1 MLKYVVKRDGTLEEF
16 NVDKLNKWAEWAS
29 ETCGVSWS
37 DVLLEASRQLHD
49 QVDTT
54 DIHKCLIDVC
64 VNRKDTGHSR
74 MAARLFVGQ
83 IYKEAFQDFSIPS
96 MVDFY
101 SEMVSSGYWRDLGY
115 TEEELQEIDN
125 AINHTLDLT
134 YEYCTIRQFYDKY
147 AVSAYGR
154 CLESPQMALMG
165 VAMSNTADENN
176 RVKSAIDLYK
186 TLSALKANLPT
197 PSLSGQRTVQSG
209 SPSCCLISGGDSVDS
224 VEAAVHVAYKMTALS
239 SGIGAEFEIRG
250 PKDPVKGGTIEHQG
264 KMAYYRYLDRAVK
277 ANRQHSRGGSATV
290 TFTALDPE
298 IDTLLRLKSQRV
310 HHDQRIDTMDYSL
323 GVVTSLLRRAAKD
336 EDWMLVSCWYAPKL
350 YELLYQ
356 SNVETFDEEY
366 DKVASDPKAKKQFVK
381 AREVVNLFFS
391 QRSDTGRIYKTN
403 LTNVNTHTPF
413 KEPVRLS
420 NLCVAPETLIL
431 TDNGYEQISEL
442 AGEKVNVWN
451 GKEWSAVDV
460 VKTGEGQKLVKVKTN
475 SGFELECTPY
485 HKFYV
490 AVRHPTTL
498 KTVVLEKRAFEL
510 EAGDKLVKCDF
521 PVVEGSEVLDNAY
534 ANGFYSGDGCLTA
547 QGSRIYLYGEK
558 RKLKPFFGDIFKNWY
573 VQEVQDREYGHSDYL
588 KDKFFVPSYGFDVRS
603 RVSWFEGL
611 CDSDGTVARNGATQ
625 SIQVGNTNKQFLL
638 DTQLMLQTMGVSSK
652 VTLMVEAGNR
662 SLPLN
667 DGSGENGLFACK
679 DSYRLL
685 IGQTGIVRLQSLG
698 FNPKRLILTGHTPNR
713 ECSQFVKVT
722 EVVDEGRI
730 DDTYCFNEPKRHMG
744 VFNGL
749 LTGQCQE
756 VLLVTKPFENV
767 KSLYDYDG
775 VGEVALCF
783 LGSIVAGRVKAEE
796 YGEVAYQLA
805 KFVDNTIEQ
814 ATYPFPAIEKT
825 AKARRSIGIGITNVA
840 AYMAENGWKY
850 DDEEGRNALHRLAE
864 LHSFSLHKA
873 SVRLA
878 KERGVCEWFH
888 KTKYSDDRPWLPIDT
903 YSKEV
908 DNHHSQPLLCDWEGL
923 RKEIKEHGMRFS
935 VLESYMPVESSSVF
949 TASVNSI
956 YPIREKRLFKKSKKG
971 TVYFEAPGL
980 EQYGDNY
987 QNAYDISTENMIKV
1001 YGIFQ
1006 KFAGQ
1011 GISADFYQR
1020 VDGSTKVSMSE
1031 QYKNLFFAAK
1041 MGMKTWYYLNSET
1054 ASSKDEVV
1062 EQEEDET
1069 KCDSCTL

>member
-96 MVDFY
+96 MVEFY

-115 TEEELQEIDN
+115 TEEELQEIDS
-125 AINHTLDLT
+125 AIDHTLDLT

-277 ANRQHSRGGSATV
+277 ANRQHCYSSDTEVMTDKGWKKFYDLEDSDLVAQVTDERAIEFVKPLNKFEYDFDGEMVHLHRRGFDLLVTDNHVVPFRRVSYDNKSIQRNEGYEEMFAKDVSPSRTKVFDFGGVNTKGVDEITASERLYIAFCADGSKYFNKDGTFSYKFGFKRARKVERLTKILEDVGLEYTVKENEKSGVTTVRVLASCLNMDKGLTDLYDVSISSKKAMEWLNEISFWDSYKRDEANGTFEFGSYRQEEHIVQWLSAMAGVSSYTGTEKRCKVFRAVTDRTFEEMKKDLISYSGKVYCVEVPSNKLVVRRNGYQVVCGNSRGGSATV

-420 NLCVAPETLIL
+420 NLC
-431 TDNGYEQISEL
+431 
-442 AGEKVNVWN
+442 
-451 GKEWSAVDV
+451 
-460 VKTGEGQKLVKVKTN
+460 
-475 SGFELECTPY
+475 
-485 HKFYV
+485 
-490 AVRHPTTL
+490 
-498 KTVVLEKRAFEL
+498 
-510 EAGDKLVKCDF
+510 
-521 PVVEGSEVLDNAY
+521 
-534 ANGFYSGDGCLTA
+534 
-547 QGSRIYLYGEK
+547 
-558 RKLKPFFGDIFKNWY
+558 
-573 VQEVQDREYGHSDYL
+573 
-588 KDKFFVPSYGFDVRS
+588 
-603 RVSWFEGL
+603 
-611 CDSDGTVARNGATQ
+611 
-625 SIQVGNTNKQFLL
+625 
-638 DTQLMLQTMGVSSK
+638 
-652 VTLMVEAGNR
+652 
-662 SLPLN
+662 
-667 DGSGENGLFACK
+667 
-679 DSYRLL
+679 
-685 IGQTGIVRLQSLG
+685 
-698 FNPKRLILTGHTPNR
+698 
-713 ECSQFVKVT
+713 
-722 EVVDEGRI
+722 
-730 DDTYCFNEPKRHMG
+730 
-744 VFNGL
+744 
-749 LTGQCQE
+749 
-756 VLLVTKPFENV
+756 
-767 KSLYDYDG
+767 
-775 VGEVALCF
+775 
-783 LGSIVAGRVKAEE
+783 
-796 YGEVAYQLA
+796 
-805 KFVDNTIEQ
+805 
-814 ATYPFPAIEKT
+814 
-825 AKARRSIGIGITNVA
+825 
-840 AYMAENGWKY
+840 
-850 DDEEGRNALHRLAE
+850 
-864 LHSFSLHKA
+864 
-873 SVRLA
+873 
-878 KERGVCEWFH
+878 
-888 KTKYSDDRPWLPIDT
+888 
-903 YSKEV
+903 
-908 DNHHSQPLLCDWEGL
+908 
-923 RKEIKEHGMRFS
+923 
-935 VLESYMPVESSSVF
+935 
-949 TASVNSI
+949 
-956 YPIREKRLFKKSKKG
+956 
-971 TVYFEAPGL
+971 
-980 EQYGDNY
+980 
-987 QNAYDISTENMIKV
+987 
-1001 YGIFQ
+1001 
-1006 KFAGQ
+1006 
-1011 GISADFYQR
+1011 
-1020 VDGSTKVSMSE
+1020 
-1031 QYKNLFFAAK
+1031 
-1041 MGMKTWYYLNSET
+1041 
-1054 ASSKDEVV
+1054 
-1062 EQEEDET
+1062 
-1069 KCDSCTL
+1069 